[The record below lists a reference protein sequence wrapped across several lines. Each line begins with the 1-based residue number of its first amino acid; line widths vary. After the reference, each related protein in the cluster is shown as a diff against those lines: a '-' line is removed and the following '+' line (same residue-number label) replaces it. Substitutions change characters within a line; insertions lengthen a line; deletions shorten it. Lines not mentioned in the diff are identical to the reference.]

1 LAAARTKHVNQEN
14 KHALSNIAR
23 QPGLWTLESHRE
35 LHGIAFGLL
44 AGTITP
50 AAPAANDITP
60 PVTPP
65 AITPPAGNTAYVL
78 GHATG
83 TQGYVCL
90 PSGTG
95 ASWTVNSSRPQAT
108 LFITLLKT
116 FSQQILTHFLSPNTN
131 PNQFAPSPLP
141 FGSPTWQSSF
151 DSSVIWGNKTGSISA
166 GSDPSCPSSGAIP
179 CLLLQV
185 IGSENGP
192 SRKTGLLTDA
202 TWVQRLN
209 TTGGSAPGTGCA
221 LSTDVGGQVLV
232 PYTADYYFYVAQK

>member
-1 LAAARTKHVNQEN
+1 M
-14 KHALSNIAR
+14 AL
-23 QPGLWTLESHRE
+23 
-35 LHGIAFGLL
+35 IAFGLL
-44 AGTITP
+44 TGSITP
-50 AAPAANDITP
+50 AAPASNDLTP

-108 LFITLLKT
+108 LFITLFEN

-141 FGSPTWQSSF
+141 FGSPTWQSSV
-151 DSSVIWGNKTGSISA
+151 DSSVIWGKKTGSISA
-166 GSDPSCPSSGAIP
+166 GSDPKPESGAIP

-185 IGSENGP
+185 IGSDNGP
-192 SRKTGLLTDA
+192 SRKTGLLTNANSRAAVEHDQWKRA
-202 TWVQRLN
+202 
-209 TTGGSAPGTGCA
+209 
-221 LSTDVGGQVLV
+221 
-232 PYTADYYFYVAQK
+232 